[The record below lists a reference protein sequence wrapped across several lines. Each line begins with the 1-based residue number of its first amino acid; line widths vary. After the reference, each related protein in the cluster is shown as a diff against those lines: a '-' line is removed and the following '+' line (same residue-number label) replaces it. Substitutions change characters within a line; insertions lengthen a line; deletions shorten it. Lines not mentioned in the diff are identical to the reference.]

1 MGKKDLSNL
10 DYADKLKGGGAA
22 NILGER
28 KVEPSGAVEVKE
40 SKIKN
45 EESKKDWKPQTFN
58 VNNDDYE
65 FFQKYS
71 LYMGFKSG
79 KKYSLIR
86 CFNDAMAL
94 LRAKYPDIE
103 P

>member
-1 MGKKDLSNL
+1 MAKRNFKN
-10 DYADKLKGGGAA
+10 
-22 NILGER
+22 LGENDG
-28 KVEPSGAVEVKE
+28 KGENTLSILIDGANNPTKNIEVKVVEP
-40 SKIKN
+40 
-45 EESKKDWKPQTFN
+45 KKDWKPQTFN

-79 KKYSLIR
+79 KKYSLIK
-86 CFNDAMAL
+86 CFNDAMTL
-94 LRAKYPDIE
+94 LREKYPDIE